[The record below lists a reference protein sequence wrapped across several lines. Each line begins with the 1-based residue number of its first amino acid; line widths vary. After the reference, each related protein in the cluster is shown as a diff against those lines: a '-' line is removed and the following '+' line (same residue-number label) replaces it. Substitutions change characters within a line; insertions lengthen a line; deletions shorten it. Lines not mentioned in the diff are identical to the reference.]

1 MEVKM
6 VKDEI
11 YRILASDPSY
21 MKSYSEATE
30 AGVEAVLEHMRGLRR
45 FFQWDYSYTSHP
57 DEEGATITIFW
68 VDDGELDHVSLTYR
82 NI

>member
-1 MEVKM
+1 MGTV

-21 MKSYSEATE
+21 TVSYTQVTE
-30 AGVEAVLEHMRGLRR
+30 AGVDAVLEHMRSLRR
-45 FFQWDYSYTSHP
+45 YFQWDYSYTSHP

-68 VDDGELDHVSLTYR
+68 VEEGQLDYTTLTYR

>member
-1 MEVKM
+1 MGTV

-21 MKSYSEATE
+21 MVSYTQATE
-30 AGVEAVLEHMRGLRR
+30 AGVDAVLEHMRGLRR
-45 FFQWDYSYTSHP
+45 YFQWDYSYTSHP

-68 VDDGELDHVSLTYR
+68 IEEGQLDYTTLTYR